1 MLSVAHMKTKQEL
14 CTVKVQFHHTTMS
27 STSFQHIFIFIY
39 IHICNQLEIILH
51 KLPLVLPVTLKS
63 CRQVPIILFEQRLL
77 LSAFDYLGRVS
88 AVLPAMYLVWTAFPV
103 SESMLSLLVVLLLT
117 WGANNCLHS
126 DDSFFAALLLM
137 TH

>member
-1 MLSVAHMKTKQEL
+1 MLSVAHLKTKQEL
-14 CTVKVQFHHTTMS
+14 CTVKVQFHHTIMS

-39 IHICNQLEIILH
+39 IHICNQLEIKLH
-51 KLPLVLPVTLKS
+51 KFPLVLPVTLKW
-63 CRQVPIILFEQRLL
+63 QVPIILFEQRLL

-126 DDSFFAALLLM
+126 DDSFFAALPLM
-137 TH
+137 TY